1 MPLSDEELNA
11 IAETMVIQH
20 FKKGTVLLREG
31 QISTETYFVLK
42 GCVRQYFLIDGEEKT
57 NNFFTEE
64 QWVVSLNSFNPE
76 LVSKHFLDCCED
88 STLVVGDSDKADKLF
103 KQFPK
108 LETVSRKVMEK
119 VFAEQQEISAC
130 YFTDT
135 PEQRYLKLQN
145 TRPELLQR
153 IPQYQLASYI
163 GVKPESLS
171 RIRKRIAT
179 K

>member
-1 MPLSDEELNA
+1 MPLSDEEVNA
-11 IAETMVIQH
+11 IAETMVIQQ

-119 VFAEQQEISAC
+119 V
-130 YFTDT
+130 
-135 PEQRYLKLQN
+135 LQN
-145 TRPELLQR
+145 N
-153 IPQYQLASYI
+153 
-163 GVKPESLS
+163 
-171 RIRKRIAT
+171 RK
-179 K
+179 